1 MTPDQALNDLRR
13 EFGLGRGVL
22 YAKDIAVLLGKSR
35 KATANLISRNSL
47 PFEVKKVGGLRCA
60 NIYDVADWLA
70 ATDSDPELDTPE
82 ESAANAEGQAK
93 SPGKPFR
100 KTSAPAQGR
109 STVAEKLF
117 QLRLENARQIAQFST
132 NLFDEIA
139 RLFIVEVTELMAF
152 AAALPASQFVLSRST
167 IVPSEGAES
176 VTEKKWLIES
186 REEAVRRTKELWSDP
201 YEMSASRLI
210 LRQGRKVL
218 FRGHGI
224 GKRSVLIDLVGC
236 AHSEDQDQ

>member
-1 MTPDQALNDLRR
+1 MMSLIGSPPLIQTQNSIRPKNLRQTPKGRPSLLASLSEKRQHLLR
-13 EFGLGRGVL
+13 
-22 YAKDIAVLLGKSR
+22 
-35 KATANLISRNSL
+35 
-47 PFEVKKVGGLRCA
+47 
-60 NIYDVADWLA
+60 A
-70 ATDSDPELDTPE
+70 A
-82 ESAANAEGQAK
+82 Q
-93 SPGKPFR
+93 
-100 KTSAPAQGR
+100 R
-109 STVAEKLF
+109 SAEKLF